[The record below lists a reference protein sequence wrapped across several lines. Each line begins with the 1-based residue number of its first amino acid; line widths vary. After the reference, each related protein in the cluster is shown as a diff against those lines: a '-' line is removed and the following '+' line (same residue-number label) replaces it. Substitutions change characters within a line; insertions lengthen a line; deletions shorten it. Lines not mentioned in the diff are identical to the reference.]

1 MAGTTGR
8 VQAGRGAGTGSRN
21 AAGRRQT
28 AYGGRTTRGRQ
39 TAHGRGHST
48 EYIEGDVVRKLDIQ
62 RKMEAPPRKKVSNS
76 TRKNRDKAFYMN
88 FPYVA
93 FLASALVIMGIVL
106 SGYIQLQ
113 SDITQ
118 TVEHIS
124 KLESELNDLKLSN
137 DEEYSRITSSIDLE
151 EIRRIAI
158 GELGMGYA
166 KEGQVIGYQTD
177 GSDYVRQYEDIP
189 D

>member
-8 VQAGRGAGTGSRN
+8 VQAGRSAGTGSRH
-21 AAGRRQT
+21 AAQ
-28 AYGGRTTRGRQ
+28 GRTQQRVRHDAQ
-39 TAHGRGHST
+39 
-48 EYIEGDVVRKLDIQ
+48 YIQGDVVRKLDVQ
-62 RKMEAPPRKKVSNS
+62 RKMEAPPRKKISNS
-76 TRKNRDKAFYMN
+76 TRKNREKAFYMN
-88 FPYVA
+88 LPYVM
-93 FLASALVIMGIVL
+93 FLAAALFIMGVVL
-106 SGYIQLQ
+106 SRYIQLQ
-113 SDITQ
+113 SDITR

-166 KEGQVIGYQTD
+166 KEGQIIGYSTD
-177 GSDYVRQYEDIP
+177 GSDYVRQFSDIP

>member
-8 VQAGRGAGTGSRN
+8 VQAGRRAATENRN
-21 AAGRRQT
+21 RQVSH
-28 AYGGRTTRGRQ
+28 GRQ
-39 TAHGRGHST
+39 R
-48 EYIEGDVVRKLDIQ
+48 YIEGDVVRKLDIQ
-62 RKMEAPPRKKVSNS
+62 QKMDEPPHKRISNS
-76 TRKNRDKAFYMN
+76 TRKNREKAFYMN
-88 FPYVA
+88 LPYVI
-93 FLASALVIMGIVL
+93 FLASALFIMGVVL
-106 SGYIQLQ
+106 SKYIQLQ
-113 SDITQ
+113 SDITR

-166 KEGQVIGYQTD
+166 KEGQIIGYQTD
-177 GSDYVRQYEDIP
+177 GSDYVRQYSDIP